1 MAETVDKQKDTG
13 TTDLE
18 HSFPVPTLIQLVMD
32 DNIFIVMASAPA
44 MTTANS
50 IVLSG
55 IIAHAHMVCN

>member
-18 HSFPVPTLIQLVMD
+18 HSFPVPMTLIQLVMN

-44 MTTANS
+44 MNTANS
-50 IVLSG
+50 IVLFV
-55 IIAHAHMVCN
+55 IIAGHMVCN